1 MLQEHPLNR
10 AVLAAGLGFFVDA
23 FDLFLF
29 NVYRIPSLVEL
40 GHSGAELRA
49 HGERLLALQMAGMM
63 LGGILTGIIGDRRG
77 RVAVL
82 FGSILL
88 YSAANIANAFV
99 HDVEAYA
106 VIRFLAGVGLAGELG
121 AGVTLV
127 AESMT
132 PERRGYGTI
141 LVATL
146 GAFGAVCAGLAG
158 DLLHWRTAFGLAG
171 AAGLLL
177 LLFRMRNM
185 ETELFKRTAAQGL
198 RRGSFALLFADRRR
212 ALRYLAC
219 IAMGVPIWYS
229 VGLLITLSPE
239 LAAAHGVDAWRLTTA
254 FTLFQVGITV
264 GDLGTGVL
272 SQRLRSRRG
281 VILGGMVLA
290 ILATAAYFLAFRA
303 GTCSYVACAV
313 MGLGCGYLSVFATA
327 TAEQFGTDVRVLVA
341 ATVTN
346 FMRGSVTLLIPLHLW
361 LEHHFALSTAMG
373 LALTG
378 VGVWSL
384 ALAAVLWLPETYGRD
399 LDFTEQRGGL
409 TAVPPAAPPPPRA

>member
-1 MLQEHPLNR
+1 MEMSSPTLHTHPLNR

-29 NVYRIPSLVEL
+29 NVYRIPSLTEL
-40 GHSGAELRA
+40 GLGGAALKTE
-49 HGERLLALQMAGMM
+49 GERLLALQMAGMM
-63 LGGILTGIIGDRRG
+63 VGGILTGVLGDRRG

-88 YSAANIANAFV
+88 YSLANLANAFV
-99 HDVEAYA
+99 HSVEAYA

-132 PERRGYGTI
+132 KERRGYGTI

-146 GAFGAVCAGLAG
+146 GALGAVSAGLVA
-158 DLLHWRTAFGLAG
+158 DVLHWRTAFAVAG
-171 AAGLLL
+171 VAGLLL
-177 LLFRMRNM
+177 LFFRMRNM
-185 ETELFKRTAAQGL
+185 ETAMFHRTRGIAVK
-198 RRGSFALLFADRRR
+198 RGSFAHLFAQPHR

-239 LAAAHGVDAWRLTTA
+239 LAAEHGVDAWRLTYA

-272 SQRLRSRRG
+272 SQLLRTRRR

-303 GTCSYVACAV
+303 GTGSYAACFA

-327 TAEQFGTDVRVLVA
+327 TAEHFGTNLRVLVA

-361 LEHHFALSTAMG
+361 LEHSFGLSTTAG
-373 LALTG
+373 LVITG
-378 VGVWSL
+378 LGVWSL
-384 ALAAVLWLPETYGRD
+384 ALAAVVLLPETYGRD
-399 LDFTEQRGGL
+399 LDHVE
-409 TAVPPAAPPPPRA
+409 

>member
-1 MLQEHPLNR
+1 MSSPPLHTHPLNR

-29 NVYRIPSLVEL
+29 NVYRIPSLTEL
-40 GHSGAELRA
+40 GLVGAELKA
-49 HGERLLALQMAGMM
+49 EGERLLALQMAGMM
-63 LGGILTGIIGDRRG
+63 VGGILTGVLGDRRG

-88 YSAANIANAFV
+88 YSLANIANAFV
-99 HDVEAYA
+99 HSVDAYA

-132 PERRGYGTI
+132 RERRGHGTV

-146 GAFGAVCAGLAG
+146 GALGAVSAGLVA
-158 DLLHWRTAFGLAG
+158 DVLPWRTAFAVAG

-185 ETELFKRTAAQGL
+185 ETAMFRRSAAAGV
-198 RRGSFALLFADRRR
+198 RRGSFAHLFSQPRR

-239 LAAAHGVDAWRLTTA
+239 LATEHGVTAWRLTTA
-254 FTLFQVGITV
+254 FTLFQVGITL
-264 GDLGTGVL
+264 GDLGTGML
-272 SQRLRSRRG
+272 SQLLRTRRR

-290 ILATAAYFLAFRA
+290 ILATACYFLAFRA
-303 GTCSYVACAV
+303 GTGSYAACFA

-327 TAEQFGTDVRVLVA
+327 TAEHFGTNLRVLVA

-361 LEHHFALSTAMG
+361 LEHRFGMGTAAS
-373 LALTG
+373 LVATG
-378 VGVWSL
+378 AGVWAL
-384 ALAAVLWLPETYGRD
+384 ALAAVLWLPETYGVE
-399 LDFTEQRGGL
+399 LDRVE
-409 TAVPPAAPPPPRA
+409 